1 MTKRT
6 TLSEL
11 RIFLTIWFGQLISLA
26 GSRMTSFALGVL
38 VYEQT
43 KSATKFALISLS
55 ASLPAILIAP
65 FAGAFVDRWDRRR
78 TLIFSDFGASLCT
91 LTLAFLLFTQQLQI
105 WHIYIATAFQAAFSA
120 FQWPAYAAAVT
131 LLVPK
136 RQLGRVSGLVQFSE
150 ATAQTIA
157 PLIAG
162 VLIISI
168 NIWGILLIDYATFL
182 FAVSM
187 LLLIHIPRPTPL
199 NDAVMVKR
207 SLWREAAYGW
217 SYITTRRGLF
227 GLLAFFASTNFL
239 TGTAIALSIPLI
251 LSFAS
256 AAVLGTVLSIAGGG
270 MLVGSLVMS
279 IWGGPARRVYGVI
292 GFELLAGIC
301 IMIGGLRP
309 SARLIAISTFVFSLC
324 LPFVLGCSQAIWQSK
339 VAPGVQGRVFA
350 VRRMIAWSTLPLA
363 YAVAG
368 PLADRVFN
376 PLLIV
381 GGPLSGTVGQVIG
394 VGPGRGIGM
403 LFIVLGFCICLT
415 ALAGY
420 LYRPLRMVEEEL
432 PDALPDEVPAMAL

>member
-1 MTKRT
+1 MTKRK

-11 RIFLTIWFGQLISLA
+11 RTFLTIWFGQLISLA

-65 FAGAFVDRWDRRR
+65 FAGALVDRWDRRK

-91 LTLAFLLFTQQLQI
+91 LTLAFLLFTQRLQI
-105 WHIYIATAFQAAFSA
+105 WHIYIAAAFQAAFSA
-120 FQWPAYAAAVT
+120 FQWPAYSAAVT

-162 VLIISI
+162 VLILSV
-168 NIWGILLIDYATFL
+168 NIWGVLLVDYATFL

-187 LLLIHIPRPTPL
+187 LLLIRIPRPAPL
-199 NDAVMVKR
+199 DDAVVDKR

-227 GLLAFFASTNFL
+227 GLLIFFASTNFL
-239 TGTAIALSIPLI
+239 TGMAIALFTPLI

-256 AAVLGTVLSIAGGG
+256 PAVLGMVLSTAGAG

-279 IWGGPARRVYGVI
+279 MWGGPTRRAYGVI

-301 IMIGGLRP
+301 TIIGGLRP
-309 SARLIAISTFVFSLC
+309 SARLIAFTTFVFSLC
-324 LPFVLGCSQAIWQSK
+324 LPIVLGCSQAIWQSK

-376 PLLIV
+376 PLLTV
-381 GGPLSGTVGQVIG
+381 GGPLSGTVGRVIG

-403 LFIVLGFCICLT
+403 LFIVLGLCVCLT

-420 LYRPLRMVEEEL
+420 LYHPLRMVEEEL